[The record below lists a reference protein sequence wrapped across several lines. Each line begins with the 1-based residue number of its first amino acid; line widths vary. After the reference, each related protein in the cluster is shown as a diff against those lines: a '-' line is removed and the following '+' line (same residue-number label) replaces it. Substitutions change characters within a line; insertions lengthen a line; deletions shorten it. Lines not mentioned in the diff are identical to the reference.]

1 MKIKN
6 VIMSVDDS
14 HHQYFWPVVAN
25 VCRKVLKIQPVLFRV
40 SDEDG
45 DFYNDGNGLVKKVKR
60 IEGIPTST
68 QGQLLRLYGT
78 KYFPE
83 EVCLISDVDM
93 MLLSKKYFVEDL
105 SEFSDDSYVIFSSD
119 GYDLSRK
126 ECRDLFD
133 FQVYPMCYHAA
144 KGKIFS
150 DILEIEGGFED
161 FVNRVISSPITN
173 KVEWYSDEVY
183 LSHMLNSKFDNYQIH
198 KLKRGFEDNY
208 YIPTRIEKYNFPVD
222 YRGNEEM
229 RITNSR
235 IGNYDLGKLKENYYI
250 DCHCVRPY
258 GWYKQEIWDV
268 ADIAIENNNE
278 PEKDLILITAYCD
291 THEKVEILRNLVKQI
306 SSHKKKF
313 DLMLISHTTIP
324 QDIALNTDFTIY
336 DKKNELLYDPEMRC
350 KPWFT
355 PNEDR
360 PILSIYTGFYNSHLA
375 IWRMIILGNSIAKNC
390 GYEKVHHI
398 EYDCNI
404 ESFDEL
410 YKNSKLLEYHD
421 SITYIKSEENVE
433 DILFG
438 TYQAYKLN
446 SLPEDLLVLDEKN
459 IKQKIKN
466 SDTKSPEGML
476 GELLHKSNNFLIK
489 SKKDLDEGGNFFG
502 LSHVFNKKHTAW
514 CLPYFDE
521 RSGNL
526 CFIIWN
532 MEGNKDVN
540 VNIIYNENI
549 CYNFQNIE
557 PGHWRYQDIDNFENA
572 KKLVVILNDNIRN
585 VFDFT
590 TNREEFKRNSFRK

>member
-25 VCRKVLKIQPVLFRV
+25 VCKKVLQIQPVLFRI

-45 DFYNDGNGLVKKVKR
+45 DFYDDGNGLVKKVKR

-105 SEFSDDSYVIFSSD
+105 LEFSDDSYVIFSSD

-133 FQVYPMCYHAA
+133 SQVYPMCYHAA

-150 DILEIEGGFED
+150 DILELGDGFGE

-183 LSHMLNSKFDNYQIH
+183 LSHMINSKFDNYEIH
-198 KLKRGFEDNY
+198 KLKRGFGDNY

-235 IGNYDLGKLKENYYI
+235 VGNYDPEKLKENYYI

-268 ADIAIENNNE
+268 ADIAIENNTD
-278 PEKDLILITAYCD
+278 PKKDLILITAYCD

-306 SSHKKKF
+306 SNHKKKF
-313 DLMLISHTTIP
+313 DLMLVSHTTIP
-324 QDIALNTDFTIY
+324 QDIVQNTDFTLY
-336 DKKNELLYDPEMRC
+336 DKKNELLYESEMRC
-350 KPWFT
+350 KPWFI

-404 ESFDEL
+404 ENFDEL

-421 SITYIKSEENVE
+421 SITYIKSEENVD

-438 TYQAYKLN
+438 TYQSYKLN
-446 SLPEDLLVLDEKN
+446 SLPEDLLVLNEKN
-459 IKQKIKN
+459 IKQNIKN

-476 GELLHKSNNFLIK
+476 GELLHRSNNFLIK
-489 SKKDLDEGGNFFG
+489 SKKDLDSGGNFFG
-502 LSHVFNKKHTAW
+502 LSHVFNQKHTAW

-540 VNIIYNENI
+540 VNIIYNENT

-590 TNREEFKRNSFRK
+590 SNPEEFKRNSFRK